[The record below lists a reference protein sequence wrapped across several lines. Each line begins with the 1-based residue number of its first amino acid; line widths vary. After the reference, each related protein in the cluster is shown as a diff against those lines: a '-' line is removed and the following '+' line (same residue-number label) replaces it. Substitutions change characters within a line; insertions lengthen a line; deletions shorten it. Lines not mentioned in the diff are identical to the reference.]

1 MNKENIKKVL
11 LAHQYPEKQAVSVAQ
26 ELMQIDGCLSP
37 ALNSWMSNGSEQ
49 DYMAEGFSLLEL
61 KNKFCMTYP
70 AALLTIDWLLKEP
83 EMATEAIN
91 HGIK

>member
-1 MNKENIKKVL
+1 MNKESITKVL
-11 LAHQYPEKQAVSVAQ
+11 LAHQYPEKQAGTVAQ
-26 ELMQIDGCLSP
+26 ELMLIDKRLVP
-37 ALNSWMSNGSEQ
+37 ALNSWISNGSEQ
-49 DYMAEGFSLLEL
+49 DYMAEGFSLHGL
-61 KNKFCMTYP
+61 KNKFGMIYP